1 MKQSLIGGSARRRKG
16 YFWRKSCFSTR
27 LAYERKITKI
37 IIWSFAQDYG
47 NGVNS
52 AWKDYS
58 SGGGGPNTNYAFDQY
73 DGSDEKQSPSSLS
86 HTSTIPLTTKL
97 VSAHGGG
104 GGGGGGGGNHY
115 AESRSLHRPTATA
128 NGGGRHGNMHGR
140 PPPPPTHHHDRAAG
154 TYSLPRPAQQPP
166 NHNGGYYT
174 HRPPNRTSHGGGPSQ
189 QASSSDQLQPDFYFM
204 PSQRKYSGEV
214 VRVYVDYNTNPRK

>member
-1 MKQSLIGGSARRRKG
+1 M
-16 YFWRKSCFSTR
+16 
-27 LAYERKITKI
+27 
-37 IIWSFAQDYG
+37 
-47 NGVNS
+47 NS

-58 SGGGGPNTNYAFDQY
+58 SGGAGGGGVGGPNTNYAFDQY
-73 DGSDEKQSPSSLS
+73 DGDEKQSPSSLS

-97 VSAHGGG
+97 VSQHGNGT
-104 GGGGGGGGNHY
+104 GGGNHY
-115 AESRSLHRPTATA
+115 AESRSLHRPSAT
-128 NGGGRHGNMHGR
+128 NGGGRHMHSR

-166 NHNGGYYT
+166 HHNGYYT
-174 HRPPNRTSHGGGPSQ
+174 HRPPNRTAAGHGPQHHQQQSAGAGG
-189 QASSSDQLQPDFYFM
+189 DQLQPDFYFM